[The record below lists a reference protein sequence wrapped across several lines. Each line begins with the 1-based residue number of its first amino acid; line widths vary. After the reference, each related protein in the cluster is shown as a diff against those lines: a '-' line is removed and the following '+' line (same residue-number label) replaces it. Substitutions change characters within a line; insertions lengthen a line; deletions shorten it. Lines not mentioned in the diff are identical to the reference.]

1 LREVRIDEAQLTAT
15 GRLRRSPWFLALGDS
30 ENALRRLKD
39 LAPEIE
45 VADVRIVHAKIDVTI
60 EVDGSEIVVPVTI
73 RPPRTVSM
81 RDHSHERLILE
92 MLENNDIR
100 KRRRTD
106 QAAAAAE

>member
-1 LREVRIDEAQLTAT
+1 
-15 GRLRRSPWFLALGDS
+15 
-30 ENALRRLKD
+30 
-39 LAPEIE
+39 
-45 VADVRIVHAKIDVTI
+45 VHAKIDVTI
-60 EVDGSEIVVPVTI
+60 EVDGTETVVPVTI

-92 MLENNDIR
+92 MLEDNDIR